1 MVIYSN
7 SFNKMLHELREDCK
21 ISHALIC
28 CKASLL
34 DSDVNY
40 ITMRGNMVSY
50 LPAGKEHRV
59 NDEGRWIRDGRQEGK
74 PARVVRK
81 LFPDDLWEDLNFKDV
96 DLEKFTNNIRSYIS
110 ANGDGE
116 GGDTDKITM
125 WVCNGDLIPL
135 YYSEDSF
142 SEYAGGNLRTSCMV
156 SRDMEYFEL
165 YAKNHDKISMV
176 VALDSQHMLLGRALL
191 WNTSIGYCM
200 DTIYAKD
207 DVRPMFI
214 KFAKDNDCYYKSE
227 QSCHHDTFDM
237 KDGEKIKS
245 MYVEAKLRHDEFD
258 YYPYLDT
265 MRYLDYDGVISNRE
279 PDDNCRLLRS
289 TDGGFEEYGCNTED
303 CVTGERI
310 REDEA
315 TYIDYRFEGRWYSG
329 YTIESTVCASGVG
342 SVLEDHTVDIDG
354 ICYLRDSDEIVFVDR
369 VDEYM
374 HTDDVVFNERGDAIP
389 RDEAVKH
396 ADTREWIHIDD
407 AVEVEDGWVY
417 EDEAKKIRGVWVRI
431 DNNETE
437 NQEA

>member
-1 MVIYSN
+1 
-7 SFNKMLHELREDCK
+7 
-21 ISHALIC
+21 
-28 CKASLL
+28 
-34 DSDVNY
+34 
-40 ITMRGNMVSY
+40 MRGNMVSY

-74 PARVVRK
+74 PARIVRK
-81 LFPDDLWEDLNFKDV
+81 LFPEYLWEDLCFQDV
-96 DLEKFTNNIRSYIS
+96 DLEKFTNVIRSYTA

-116 GGDTDKITM
+116 GGDTDRITM
-125 WVCNGDLIPL
+125 WVCNGELISL
-135 YYSEDSF
+135 YYNENVLSEH
-142 SEYAGGNLRTSCMV
+142 AGGNLTGSCMI
-156 SRDMEYFEL
+156 SRDSSYFDI
-165 YAKNHDKISMV
+165 YRYNPHCVSMV
-176 VALDSQHMLLGRALL
+176 VALDNEHKLLGRALV
-191 WNTSIGYCM
+191 WKNTSGRFM

-214 KFAKDNDCYYKSE
+214 KFAKENDMYYKSS
-227 QSCHHDTFDM
+227 QSCHHNVFDM
-237 KDGEKIKS
+237 KGDERVS
-245 MYVEAKLRHDEFD
+245 DMYINVKLTEWYHDE
-258 YYPYLDT
+258 YPYLDT
-265 MRYLDYDGVISNRE
+265 MMYLLDDGTLTNRE
-279 PDDNCRLLRS
+279 PDDDHKKLRC
-289 TDGGFEEYGCNTED
+289 TDGSYEESSIYTDD

-389 RDEAVKH
+389 RDEAVEH
-396 ADTREWIHIDD
+396 ADTSEWIHIDD